1 MDGRTAASTSPLQ
14 AALRFHC
21 GQPMIYSTIA
31 KRMFIQINDS
41 LVDPLFTEVE
51 NASIQ
56 DYLGC
61 DDWEP
66 WEDIPAALDSERL
79 PLRMRC

>member
-1 MDGRTAASTSPLQ
+1 MDGRKAAATSPLR

-41 LVDPLFTEVE
+41 LVEPRFTEVE
-51 NASIQ
+51 RDSVP
-56 DYLGC
+56 DYLSY

-66 WEDIPAALDSERL
+66 WDTAP
-79 PLRMRC
+79 PN

>member
-1 MDGRTAASTSPLQ
+1 MEVLMDGREAAASSPLR

-41 LVDPLFTEVE
+41 LVKPMFTEVE
-51 NASIQ
+51 RESVQ
-56 DYLGC
+56 DYLGY
-61 DDWEP
+61 DDWQP
-66 WEDIPAALDSERL
+66 WDEAP
-79 PLRMRC
+79 PN

>member
-1 MDGRTAASTSPLQ
+1 MDGRTAASSSSLC
-14 AALRFHC
+14 AALRFHF

-31 KRMFIQINDS
+31 KRMFIQINHS

-51 NASIQ
+51 TESIHE
-56 DYLGC
+56 YLGY

-66 WEDIPAALDSERL
+66 WDVGL
-79 PLRMRC
+79 PN